1 MFDHLTTE
9 KRNEKTMNL
18 DEMSTEAFLT
28 IMNEEDAK
36 VSDLIRRNI
45 PYITEAV
52 NHIISSFRSGGRL
65 IYLGAGTSGR
75 LGLLDAVE
83 CPPTF
88 GTDPRK
94 VVGLIAGGNEAFVQA
109 IEGAEDSEALGK
121 HDLQS
126 IHLNRTDIVVG
137 IAASGRTP
145 YVTGGL
151 KYANDIGADTVA
163 VSNNTG
169 SMIGNIAQ
177 IKIEVDCGPE
187 VLSGST
193 RLKAGTAQEMIL
205 NMLSTASMVGIGKTY
220 QNLLVDLQ
228 PTNEK
233 LKQRAKII
241 VSEATNC
248 DLSTAETYLETA
260 DHETKVAIVMLLNKL
275 SYDEAIQRLQEA
287 EGVIYKTFKP

>member
-36 VSDLIRRNI
+36 VSDLIRGNI

-109 IEGAEDSEALGK
+109 IEGAEDSEVLGK
-121 HDLQS
+121 HDRSEEHTSELQS
-126 IHLNRTDIVVG
+126 RFDLV
-137 IAASGRTP
+137 
-145 YVTGGL
+145 
-151 KYANDIGADTVA
+151 
-163 VSNNTG
+163 
-169 SMIGNIAQ
+169 
-177 IKIEVDCGPE
+177 C
-187 VLSGST
+187 
-193 RLKAGTAQEMIL
+193 RLL
-205 NMLSTASMVGIGKTY
+205 
-220 QNLLVDLQ
+220 
-228 PTNEK
+228 
-233 LKQRAKII
+233 
-241 VSEATNC
+241 
-248 DLSTAETYLETA
+248 
-260 DHETKVAIVMLLNKL
+260 
-275 SYDEAIQRLQEA
+275 
-287 EGVIYKTFKP
+287 